1 MKEASIPVSVNI
13 LEKEYR
19 IACAP
24 NNKESLMDSAAL
36 LNEKMQEIRSAGKVI
51 GSDRIAVMAALNLAH
66 DLLEQQQQTTDNSQL
81 EQQILKL
88 RKKVDL
94 VVNESKPLGKEQK
107 RKKVI

>member
-24 NNKESLMDSAAL
+24 NHKESLMDSATL

-51 GSDRIAVMAALNLAH
+51 GNDRIAVMAALNIAH
-66 DLLEQQQQTTDNSQL
+66 DLLDQQQQTTDNSQI
-81 EQQILKL
+81 EQHILKL

-94 VVNESKPLGKEQK
+94 VVNESKQMEL
-107 RKKVI
+107 

>member
-24 NNKESLMDSAAL
+24 NHKESLMDSAAL

-51 GSDRIAVMAALNLAH
+51 GNDRIAVMAALNIAH
-66 DLLEQQQQTTDNSQL
+66 DLLEQQQQTTDNGQL

-94 VVNESKPLGKEQK
+94 VVNESKQMEL
-107 RKKVI
+107 